1 MQLAFDIPGRQ
12 ALKGRVDAIAQSGP
26 GGRLIVFL
34 LKRIAFIPLSMF
46 VIATVAFGI
55 LYLLPGDP
63 AAAIVGDAGTP
74 DDIKRIHAQLG
85 LDHSFL
91 WRYWHFLTRIVVHGD
106 MGTSFFAQESVTTE
120 VGRYLPNTL
129 ELILFAIVI
138 AFVIGVALGSFAA
151 YFRRRLPDNIAR
163 VVITAMQSTPDF
175 FLAGVFIYVIFY
187 LAGAAPA
194 PAGRMRIDSL
204 DQSGFLLIGNFFHGR
219 WYDFWDALQHMFL
232 PGVSLGIVYAS
243 YFAKTARASMSRALH
258 SHQIEFARAC
268 GLREPLVL
276 RYAFSTARTPILT
289 YGAILFGVLVGG
301 EAVVETIFTWQG
313 VGQWALEGSLKLD
326 VPVMQGFILT
336 AGAITLGIY
345 LLLDVMVGMLD
356 PRISLD

>member
-1 MQLAFDIPGRQ
+1 MRLAVEIPGREAASKRID
-12 ALKGRVDAIAQSGP
+12 ALVQSGP
-26 GGRLIVFL
+26 GGRLAVFM
-34 LKRIAFIPLSMF
+34 LKRIAFIPVSLF
-46 VIATVAFGI
+46 VIATIAFGL

-63 AAAIVGDAGTP
+63 AVAIVGDTGTP
-74 DDIKRIHAQLG
+74 DDIKRIHEQLG
-85 LDHSFL
+85 LDDGF
-91 WRYWHFLTRIVVHGD
+91 WTRYGNYLNAIIHGD
-106 MGTSFFAQESVTTE
+106 LGTSFFTQEPVMTQI
-120 VGRYLPNTL
+120 GRYLPNTL
-129 ELILFAIVI
+129 ELILFSITI
-138 AFVIGVALGSFAA
+138 AFVLGVALGSFAA
-151 YFRRRLPDNIAR
+151 YFRRRYPDTGAR
-163 VVITAMQSTPDF
+163 VIITVMQSTPDF
-175 FLAGVFIYVIFY
+175 FLAGVLIYVIFY

-204 DQSGFLLIGNFFHGR
+204 NQSGFLLIGNFFHGR

-232 PGVSLGIVYAS
+232 PGIALGFVYAS
-243 YFAKTARASMSRALH
+243 YFAKTARTSMSRALH

-313 VGQWALEGSLKLD
+313 IGQWALDGSLKLD
-326 VPVMQGFILT
+326 VPVMQGFIMV
-336 AGAITLGIY
+336 AGLITLGIY
-345 LLLDVMVGMLD
+345 LLLDVLVATLD

>member
-1 MQLAFDIPGRQ
+1 MQLTLDIPGRK

-34 LKRIAFIPLSMF
+34 LKRVTFIPVSLF
-46 VIATVAFGI
+46 VIATIAFGI
-55 LYLLPGDP
+55 LFLLPGDP
-63 AAAIVGDAGTP
+63 AVSIVGDAGTP
-74 DDIKRIHAQLG
+74 DDVKRIHAELG
-85 LDHSFL
+85 LDDGFWTRYGNYL
-91 WRYWHFLTRIVVHGD
+91 WAILHGD
-106 MGTSFFAQESVTTE
+106 LGTSFFSQQKVMTE

-163 VVITAMQSTPDF
+163 VAITAMQSTPDF

-204 DQSGFLLIGNFFHGR
+204 DQAGFLLIGNFFHGR

>member
-1 MQLAFDIPGRQ
+1 MTQAFTSGRK
-12 ALKGRVDAIAQSGP
+12 AVSDRLDAIAQRGP
-26 GGRLIVFL
+26 GGRLAVFL
-34 LKRIAFIPLSMF
+34 AKRLLFVPVSLF

-63 AAAIVGDAGTP
+63 AVAIVGDAGTP
-74 DDIKRIHAQLG
+74 DDIKRIHVELG
-85 LDHSFL
+85 LNHGF
-91 WRYWHFLTRIVVHGD
+91 WTRYGDYLNGIIHGD
-106 MGTSFFAQESVTTE
+106 LGSSFFTQQPIMTE

-129 ELILFAIVI
+129 ELIAFSIFV
-138 AFVIGVALGSFAA
+138 AFVIGVSLGSFAA
-151 YFRRRLPDNIAR
+151 YFRRRYPDNIAR
-163 VVITAMQSTPDF
+163 VAITAMQSTPDF

-204 DQSGFLLIGNFFHGR
+204 NQSGFLLIGNFFHGN

-232 PGVSLGIVYAS
+232 PGVALGLVYAS

-313 VGQWALEGSLKLD
+313 IGQWALDGSLKLD
-326 VPVMQGFILT
+326 VPVMQGFIMV
-336 AGAITLGIY
+336 GGVITLTIY
-345 LLLDVMVGMLD
+345 LLLDVVVGMLD
-356 PRISLD
+356 PRVSYD

>member
-1 MQLAFDIPGRQ
+1 MRLALEIPGSKLASRR
-12 ALKGRVDAIAQSGP
+12 LEAIAQSGP
-26 GGRLIVFL
+26 GGRLAVFL
-34 LKRIAFIPLSMF
+34 IKRITFIPVSLF

-63 AAAIVGDAGTP
+63 AVAIVGDTGTP
-74 DDIKRIHAQLG
+74 EDIKRIHDQLG
-85 LDHSFL
+85 LNHGF
-91 WRYWHFLTRIVVHGD
+91 WTRYGDYLNQLIHGNL
-106 MGTSFFAQESVTTE
+106 GTSFFAQESVTSE

-151 YFRRRLPDNIAR
+151 YFRRRYPDNVAR

-175 FLAGVFIYVIFY
+175 FLAGVLIYVIFY

-232 PGVSLGIVYAS
+232 PGVALGFVYAS
-243 YFAKTARASMSRALH
+243 YFAKTARASMSRALF

-268 GLREPLVL
+268 GLRESLVL

-313 VGQWALEGSLKLD
+313 VGQWALDGSLKLD
-326 VPVMQGFILT
+326 VPVMQGFILV
-336 AGAITLGIY
+336 AGVITLGIY
-345 LLLDVMVGMLD
+345 LLLDVVVGMLD
-356 PRISLD
+356 PRVSYG